1 MVPLKEPKA
10 PEKPSAV
17 FEASAAAVRGV
28 VVRRREALGIEAVP
42 EQRKFT
48 VPLKGPCKIP

>member
-48 VPLKGPCKIP
+48 VPLKCKIP